1 MISYRCILVSLSLC
15 LIPVSTFAANRP
27 DVTLPGWTYR
37 PAPVSPSAAT
47 SAAALQNDEDSSKE
61 LQKIQ
66 EQQAK
71 VYQDLNASNPLSA
84 DFKKT
89 VPTSEA
95 GLQVQKLLSGA
106 AANPLIAA
114 QLKLVSNPT
123 VGEAVKKIS
132 QHPNRMMLL
141 YAQIGW
147 IVFMLFFK
155 TWRIAMSTKWYAKL
169 WTRIWTLGLFWIG
182 SLAVIPYAVL
192 GDDFVKIVTTVISAL
207 K

>member
-1 MISYRCILVSLSLC
+1 MISYRRIFVSLC
-15 LIPVSTFAANRP
+15 LSLFSISALAVSRP

-37 PAPVSPSAAT
+37 PAPVSPTAIT
-47 SAAALQNDEDSSKE
+47 PAAALKNDEDSSKE
-61 LQKIQ
+61 LQQIQ

-71 VYQDLNASNPLSA
+71 AYQDLNASNPLSA

-95 GLQVQKLLSGA
+95 GLQVQKLLAGA

-114 QLKLVSNPT
+114 QLKLVSSPT

-155 TWRIAMSTKWYAKL
+155 TWRIAMSTRWYAKL

-182 SLAVIPYAVL
+182 SLAAIPYAVL
-192 GDDFVKIVTTVISAL
+192 GDDYMKIVTTVISAL